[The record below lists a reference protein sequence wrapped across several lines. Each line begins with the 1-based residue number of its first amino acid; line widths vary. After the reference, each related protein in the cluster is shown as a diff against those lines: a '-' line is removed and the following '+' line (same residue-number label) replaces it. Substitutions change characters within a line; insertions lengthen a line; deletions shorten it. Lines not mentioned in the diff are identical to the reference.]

1 MLNRVPEYFDD
12 FRCLAGACPD
22 TCCGRWAIVV
32 DDAARERYL
41 SVQGPLGDR
50 IRHSLTERDGETC
63 MALERGRCP
72 LLTEDGLCSIVLE
85 KGEEFLSTT
94 CHTHPRFTE
103 IYGNLSETML
113 SVSCPEAARLLLEQ
127 EAPLQFVTTSDDQPP
142 EPNDLD
148 PALFSLVLAGRS
160 LALSLVQDRSRP
172 LPDRLALLLVFSRQL
187 DRRLLRPKA
196 AARLL
201 SVFKDRG
208 HQDRVLRKVHR
219 HRPAHPAIFPAFLRQ
234 LLANTEH
241 LTEQFPRLLDQM
253 GAVSLSCVPMEQLTV
268 YYLFR
273 WWLKA
278 ACNGYLW
285 RQVAACVVSV
295 LAVSAL
301 ASPAGGLQLA
311 ASLYSKEVEHS
322 EENLMLLRR
331 RMDRVPLSRLLQCL
345 EVSHA
350 V

>member
-1 MLNRVPEYFDD
+1 MLTRVPEYFEQ
-12 FRCLAGACPD
+12 FHCLAGACPD
-22 TCCGRWAIVV
+22 TCCGQWAIVV

-41 SVQGPLGDR
+41 SVEGDLGDR
-50 IRHSLTERDGETC
+50 ICRALTQRDGETC
-63 MALERGRCP
+63 MVLEQGRCP

-85 KGEEFLSTT
+85 KGEDFLSTT

-127 EAPLQFVTTSDDQPP
+127 KGALRFLTSVDDRPP
-142 EPNDLD
+142 DPNDLD
-148 PALFSLVLAGRS
+148 PGLFSLILAART
-160 LALSLVQDRSRP
+160 LAFALVQDRDRP
-172 LPDRLALLLVFSRQL
+172 LTDRLALLLAFSRQL

-196 AARLL
+196 AAKLL
-201 SVFKDRG
+201 TAYADRD
-208 HQDRVLRKVHR
+208 HQDRVLKKLRR
-219 HRPAHPAIFPAFLRQ
+219 RRPHDAVPFPGFLRK
-234 LLANTEH
+234 LLENTEH
-241 LTEQFPRLLDQM
+241 LTEQFPRLLERM
-253 GAVSLSCVPMEQLTV
+253 EPVSLNSVPMEQLTV

-278 ACNGYLW
+278 ACSGYLW
-285 RQVAACVVSV
+285 RQAAACVVSV
-295 LAVSAL
+295 MAVSTL
-301 ASPAGGLQLA
+301 SGPAGGLRPA

-322 EENLMLLRR
+322 EENLSLLRR
-331 RMDRVPLSRLLQCL
+331 RMDRVSLNRLLQCL